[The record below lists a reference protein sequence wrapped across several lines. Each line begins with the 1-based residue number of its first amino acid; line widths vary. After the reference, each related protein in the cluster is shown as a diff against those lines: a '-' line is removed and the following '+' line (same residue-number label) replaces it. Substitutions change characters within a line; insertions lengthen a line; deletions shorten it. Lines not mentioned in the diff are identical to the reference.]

1 MASCRKLPEGI
12 QLTLE
17 ANEVDLIHFLGKELR
32 RLVENGDPQHQSL
45 RPFLPSLQRQR
56 DSESVVSGLES
67 DMDVALMKAR
77 IDRIEGIQKELLH
90 RDHET
95 DVLQVT
101 MDETAADIW
110 LAYLADLRLLLSAVV
125 GISPDNPDPFL
136 EQEEADWTIEM
147 KMYEF
152 LSVLQEWI
160 LGAVMGEAD
169 A

>member
-1 MASCRKLPEGI
+1 MASCRKSSEGI

-17 ANEVDLIHFLGKELR
+17 ANEVDLIHFLGRELR
-32 RLVENGDPQHQSL
+32 RLVENGDPRHQSL

-56 DSESVVSGLES
+56 DPESVISGLEK
-67 DMDVALMKAR
+67 DMDDALMR
-77 IDRIEGIQKELLH
+77 SRLDRIEEVQGELLH
-90 RDHET
+90 RDADT

-101 MDETAADIW
+101 LNENEADTW

-125 GISPDNPDPFL
+125 GITPENPDPFT
-136 EQEEADWTIEM
+136 EQDEEGWTIEM

-160 LGAVMGEAD
+160 LCAVMED
-169 A
+169 